1 MEEWTRHRHGCSQLG
16 SLGLTPQEAE
26 ELREPQEGASPIQE
40 GQGAESLQASMTREG
55 QGGSWPWKW
64 QSRDRGG
71 LCVGAGRGL
80 PEGKGCHQL
89 LEAHHSLSPPRTL
102 TQDDPGD
109 NQITLE
115 EITQMVSQ
123 ACPLARW
130 PSLSFHGHLAPRTP
144 PPRPP
149 SGAQSSPVL
158 VPGAPLTKSPGM
170 GHLKQQHFHLA

>member
-1 MEEWTRHRHGCSQLG
+1 MG
-16 SLGLTPQEAE
+16 
-26 ELREPQEGASPIQE
+26 
-40 GQGAESLQASMTREG
+40 
-55 QGGSWPWKW
+55 
-64 QSRDRGG
+64 
-71 LCVGAGRGL
+71 VGRGL

-89 LEAHHSLSPPRTL
+89 LGAHHSLSPPRTL

-130 PSLSFHGHLAPRTP
+130 PSLSFPGHLAPRTP
-144 PPRPP
+144 PPRTP

-158 VPGAPLTKSPGM
+158 VPGAPLTKSPRM
-170 GHLKQQHFHLA
+170 GHLKQQHFHLS

>member
-1 MEEWTRHRHGCSQLG
+1 M
-16 SLGLTPQEAE
+16 
-26 ELREPQEGASPIQE
+26 
-40 GQGAESLQASMTREG
+40 
-55 QGGSWPWKW
+55 
-64 QSRDRGG
+64 
-71 LCVGAGRGL
+71 GAGRGL

-89 LEAHHSLSPPRTL
+89 LGAHHSLSPPRTL

-130 PSLSFHGHLAPRTP
+130 PSLSFPGHLAPRTP

-149 SGAQSSPVL
+149 PVEL
-158 VPGAPLTKSPGM
+158 SHPLYWFLELP
-170 GHLKQQHFHLA
+170 